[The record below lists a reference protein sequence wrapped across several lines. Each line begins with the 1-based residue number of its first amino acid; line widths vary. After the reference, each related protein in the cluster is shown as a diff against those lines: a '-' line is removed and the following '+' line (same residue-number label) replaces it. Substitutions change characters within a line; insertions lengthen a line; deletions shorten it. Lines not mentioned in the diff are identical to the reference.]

1 MEIWSSWSGNYR
13 GYSKP
18 NERCRQLELDREIV
32 KMKKKG
38 LIATV
43 AVAVIL
49 VLILSLLTSNPI
61 VSCRTDLPEG
71 YLSAIESQA
80 KGVYSSRL
88 PLVPVYISVGSVLD
102 GKVLYTIYYFPFG
115 TVGMS
120 YTQNDGYAIEKPLT
134 NQ

>member
-1 MEIWSSWSGNYR
+1 
-13 GYSKP
+13 
-18 NERCRQLELDREIV
+18 
-32 KMKKKG
+32 MKKKG